1 MTGDAATVHAYNSS
15 NNRYGSTS

>member
-1 MTGDAATVHAYNSS
+1 MAEDAATVHAYNSS